1 MSAAT
6 LRDPLR
12 SEPLS
17 EIAETHIRDLVR
29 DLHCVR
35 ARRYW
40 FDLPITAI
48 IGWSAFAW
56 AAAAPL
62 FSASMFV
69 GVAVAVFA
77 LYRAL
82 CFMHELSHQSRRTLP
97 GFETAWNLIV
107 GFPLLIPSFMYVGVH
122 PNHHKLSTYGTAE
135 DPEYLPFARSRRM
148 TIAFALESFLIPVFL
163 AARFLILAPAGL
175 FWKRGQELLAIYAS
189 SLTMNP
195 HYRREATPALIAK
208 IRQHSIGMLCMW
220 GVGIAAAGLG
230 LLPWRMFVVWLLVC
244 SSISFINTLR
254 TLGAHA
260 YESSGAP
267 LDRTGQLLDSIDT
280 PGRFWT
286 ELWAPVGL
294 RYHALHHYFPG
305 IPYHNLRA
313 AYRRIAAC
321 VQVSAGYRQVTSPSL
336 QHSLRVLYDKGA
348 RR

>member
-6 LRDPLR
+6 LRSPLR
-12 SEPLS
+12 AEPLS
-17 EIAETHIRDLVR
+17 EIDEAHIRDLVR
-29 DLHCVR
+29 DLHQVH
-35 ARRYW
+35 AGRYW
-40 FDLPITAI
+40 LDLPITAI
-48 IGWSAFAW
+48 VGWSAFAW

-62 FSASMFV
+62 FSARMFV
-69 GVAVAVFA
+69 GGAIAVFA

-97 GFETAWNLIV
+97 GFETVWNLIV

-135 DPEYLPFARSRRM
+135 DPEYLPFACSRRL
-148 TIAFALESFLIPVFL
+148 TIVFALESFLIPLFL
-163 AARFLILAPAGL
+163 ALRFLILAPAGL
-175 FWKRGQELLAIYAS
+175 VWKRGQEGLAIYAS

-195 HYRREATPALIAK
+195 RYRREATPALIAK
-208 IRQHSIGMLCMW
+208 IRRHSVGMLCIW
-220 GVGIAAAGLG
+220 AAAVAAVTLG
-230 LLPWRMFVVWLLVC
+230 GLPWRIFVVWLLVC
-244 SSISFINTLR
+244 SFISFINTLR

-267 LDRTGQLLDSIDT
+267 LDRMGQLLDSIDT

-305 IPYHNLRA
+305 LPYHSLPA

-321 VQVSAGYRQVTSPSL
+321 VEVSAGYCTVTSPSL

-348 RR
+348 RQ

>member
-1 MSAAT
+1 MSAVT
-6 LRDPLR
+6 LDYPLR
-12 SEPLS
+12 SEALS
-17 EIAETHIRDLVR
+17 ELDEAQIRDLVR
-29 DLHCVR
+29 DLHCVE

-40 FDLPITAI
+40 FDFPITAI
-48 IGWSAFAW
+48 VGWSAFAW

-62 FSASMFV
+62 FSARMFV
-69 GVAVAVFA
+69 GGAIAMFA

-82 CFMHELSHQSRRTLP
+82 CFMHELSHQGPRALP
-97 GFETAWNLIV
+97 GFENVWNLIA

-135 DPEYLPFARSRRM
+135 DPEYLPFARSRRL
-148 TIAFALESFLIPVFL
+148 TVVFALESFLIPAFL

-175 FWKRGQELLAIYAS
+175 VWKRGQELLAIYAS

-195 HYRREATPALIAK
+195 RYRREAPSALIAK
-208 IRQHSIGMLCMW
+208 IRRHSAAVLCMW
-220 GVGIAAAGLG
+220 AAAIGAAALG
-230 LLPWRMFVVWLLVC
+230 LLPWRIFVVWLLIC
-244 SSISFINTLR
+244 SFISFINTVR

-267 LDRTGQLLDSIDT
+267 LDRMGQLLDSIDT

-305 IPYHNLRA
+305 IPYHNLPA
-313 AYRRIAAC
+313 AYRKIAAC
-321 VQVSAGYRQVTSPSL
+321 VQVSAGYHQVTSPSL
-336 QHSLRVLYDKGA
+336 QHSLRVLYEKGA
-348 RR
+348 RQ